1 MEERQEQKT
10 KKQRKELKAK
20 KTSLI
25 YYLSGGILSEK
36 FIAKQGKLFALI
48 IVLLIFSV
56 SNRYTCQQK
65 ITEIENLKA
74 KLLDLQFESLSIS
87 SELTRHIKRSQ
98 VEEMVLQK
106 GLDLKTPN
114 SPIIKIE

>member
-1 MEERQEQKT
+1 METKQEQTT
-10 KKQRKELKAK
+10 KKQRKELKAR

-25 YYLSGGILSEK
+25 YYLSGGILSEE
-36 FIAKQGKLFALI
+36 FIAKQGKLFAVI

-74 KLLDLQFESLSIS
+74 QLQDLHYESLSIS
-87 SELTRHIKRSQ
+87 SELTSHIKRSQ
-98 VEEMVLQK
+98 VEDMVMQR
-106 GLDLKTPN
+106 GLELKTPN